1 MKNDNNI
8 RKRVFANDAFDE
20 VKTVEEARLYY
31 AFIVLNIAT
40 INTSLNLYLMT
51 SGEGRIGPTTE
62 SNCLIAPPSRYSNSI
77 WNKNYKRIS
86 IQTAG
91 LAFGGTGLCSYR
103 VRGVDGSC
111 AKHLTIESYT
121 VIYAANSNT
130 YYY

>member
-1 MKNDNNI
+1 MRTADAATTAFGAIVGICAALIICVIALIILFIVFCNTKMKNDNNI

-20 VKTVEEARLYY
+20 VKTVQEARLYY

-77 WNKNYKRIS
+77 
-86 IQTAG
+86 
-91 LAFGGTGLCSYR
+91 
-103 VRGVDGSC
+103 
-111 AKHLTIESYT
+111 
-121 VIYAANSNT
+121 
-130 YYY
+130 